1 MSLAKELYLEAKE
14 IIVDHFRTPTFWK
27 VVFWAI
33 LVIGGFSI
41 VYRFAFGLGAATN
54 LSDEFPWGL
63 WIGFDVMTGVGL
75 AAGGFTISGLT
86 YIFNIKKFKPIVKP
100 AILTAMLGYILV
112 VVGLLVDLGRPW
124 YIWHMIIHW
133 NIHSPLFEVGTCV
146 LLYNIVLILEFSPV
160 VFKKLRWSK
169 AFHLVKRITMPLVIL
184 GVILSTL
191 HQSSLGSLFL
201 PVFTQMHPFWYSPL
215 LPVLFYLSAVM
226 TAFAM
231 VTVESNIA
239 ARALRKQVEIG
250 VLAVIARILVVLM
263 VLFGV
268 IRLIDLYHQG
278 ILPQIFQANEASLY
292 FWIEYSLMIIIPL
305 VLLTSEKRR
314 WNNTILFYAAA
325 STVVGFTIHRLNV
338 AVTART
344 LVNGDLY
351 SPSFMELMTSVFI
364 VAVGMAAYGFIS
376 KYFDLHD
383 ESGFTTE
390 LDEAE
395 KGHGGGSPQIQMAKK

>member
-1 MSLAKELYLEAKE
+1 MSPLIEEAKN
-14 IIVDHFRTPTFWK
+14 IIVNHFRKPTFWK
-27 VVFWAI
+27 VVFWFI
-33 LVIGGFSI
+33 LTVGGFSI
-41 VYRFAFGLGAATN
+41 IYRYAMGLGASTN

-63 WIGFDVMTGVGL
+63 WVGFDVMTGVGL

-86 YIFNIKKFKPIVKP
+86 YIFNIKKFHPIVKP

-112 VVGLLVDLGRPW
+112 VAGLLVDLGRPW
-124 YIWHMIIHW
+124 YIWHMIIYW

-160 VFKKLRWSK
+160 IFKKLKWSK
-169 AFHLVKRITMPLVIL
+169 AFHAIKRVTMPLVVL

-191 HQSSLGSLFL
+191 HQSSLGSLML
-201 PVFTQMHPFWYSPL
+201 PVKTQMHPFWYSPI

-226 TAFAM
+226 VAFAM
-231 VTVESNIA
+231 VIVESNIS

-250 VLAVIARILVVLM
+250 VLAVVGRILVVLL

-268 IRLIDLYHQG
+268 VRMLDLLHQG
-278 ILPQIFQANEASLY
+278 LLPQIFEPTQASFF
-292 FWIEYSLMIIIPL
+292 FWVEYSLMVIIPL

-314 WNNTILFYAAA
+314 WNNNILFYASA
-325 STVVGFTIHRLNV
+325 SVVLGFVAHRINV
-338 AVTART
+338 TVTART

-351 SPSFMELMTSVFI
+351 SPSFMEFMTSAFI
-364 VAVGMAAYGFIS
+364 VAMGMAAYGFIS

-383 ESGFTTE
+383 DSGFTSETE
-390 LDEAE
+390 EPA
-395 KGHGGGSPQIQMAKK
+395 KSAGGTLPNLQFVHTKK